1 MSFES
6 INLEHMNEEKQDFR
20 LRYVSIS
27 KYEGDWQSIPHT
39 HQFTE
44 LFYVLRGKGVF

>member
-6 INLEHMNEEKQDFR
+6 INLEHMHEEKQDFR

-27 KYEGDWQSIPHT
+27 KYEGDWHISSQNFST
-39 HQFTE
+39 S
-44 LFYVLRGKGVF
+44 